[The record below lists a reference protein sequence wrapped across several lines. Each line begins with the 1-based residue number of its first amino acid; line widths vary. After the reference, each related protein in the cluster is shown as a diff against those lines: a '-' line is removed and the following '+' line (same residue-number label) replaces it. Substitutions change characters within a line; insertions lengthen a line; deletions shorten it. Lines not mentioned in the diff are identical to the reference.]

1 MAKINIRDALN
12 MTSFAKELAR
22 ICLEIG
28 AIKLSPED
36 PFTWASGYRMPV
48 YNDNRLL
55 MGNFQHRTLVAKAMQ
70 SLVDEN
76 RLKSDL
82 VAGTATAGIAPATS
96 LANSLE
102 SPLIYVRST
111 AKQHGMQNQIEG
123 VLREGQTAIV
133 IEDLIST
140 GGSAMKAV
148 EAIRKA
154 EGKVYDCLCIFNYG
168 FKQAED
174 LFRAGDCRLYSLLTF
189 KELVNFA
196 EESGA
201 LPASQ
206 IAMLR
211 PWHTDPFK
219 WGENHGFPR
228 EDEA

>member
-1 MAKINIRDALN
+1 MEAVAN
-12 MTSFAKELAR
+12 ELAR

-28 AIKLSPED
+28 AIKLSPET

-55 MGNFQHRTLVAKAMQ
+55 MGDFQHRMLVANGLKA
-70 SLVDEN
+70 LIDDKGLEF
-76 RLKSDL
+76 DL
-82 VAGTATAGIAPATS
+82 VAGTATAGISPSTS
-96 LANSLE
+96 LANGLE
-102 SPLIYVRST
+102 SSLIYVRPT

-123 VLREGQTAIV
+123 ILKPGQTAIV

-148 EAIRKA
+148 HAIRQA
-154 EGKVYDCLCIFNYG
+154 GGKVHDCLCIFNYG
-168 FKQAED
+168 FKQAEE
-174 LFRAGDCRLYSLLTF
+174 LFRAEDCQLHSLLTF
-189 KELVNFA
+189 EALVNFA

-206 IAMLR
+206 IEMLR

-219 WGENHGFPR
+219 WGEQHGFPR
-228 EDEA
+228 EIQA